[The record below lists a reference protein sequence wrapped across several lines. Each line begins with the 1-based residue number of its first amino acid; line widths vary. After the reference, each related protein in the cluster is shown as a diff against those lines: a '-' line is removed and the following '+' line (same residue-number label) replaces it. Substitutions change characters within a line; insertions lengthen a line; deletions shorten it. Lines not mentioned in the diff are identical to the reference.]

1 VEIEAYNIKAMDG
14 LDVLFI
20 YRVLFLT
27 VVTETTA
34 VMCGA
39 WSYWTCSCHKQ
50 IRMMFVIPR
59 VLAVE
64 YCSCFGS

>member
-20 YRVLFLT
+20 YHVLFLT

-34 VMCGA
+34 VMCGGL
-39 WSYWTCSCHKQ
+39 
-50 IRMMFVIPR
+50 VILDMQLSQTDQDD
-59 VLAVE
+59 VC
-64 YCSCFGS
+64 YS